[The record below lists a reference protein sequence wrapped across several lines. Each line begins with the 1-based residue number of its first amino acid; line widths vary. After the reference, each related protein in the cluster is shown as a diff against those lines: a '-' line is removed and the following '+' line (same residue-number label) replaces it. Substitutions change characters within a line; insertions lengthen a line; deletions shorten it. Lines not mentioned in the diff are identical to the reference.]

1 MSSGTTIHSTA
12 VVDPAAEFGADV
24 EVGPYCVVG
33 AGVVL
38 GDGCRLH
45 NHVSIAGPSQIGRKN
60 EFFPYGSI
68 GQRTQ
73 DLKYDG
79 EPTQLRIGEGNV
91 FREFVTVNRATA
103 IGDATIIGSHGNFL
117 AYTHI
122 GHDCIVGDRVI
133 FSNNSTLGGHVSVGD
148 YAVLSGFAGIHQFC
162 NIGAHAMVG
171 GCTKIVQDVPPF
183 FIADGNPARVRSV
196 NSVGMQRR
204 GFDEAAVRSAKRALR
219 KLYRE
224 QLNIS
229 DALEAL
235 GEMEDP
241 AGVVAKITQF
251 VSESERGIG

>member
-1 MSSGTTIHSTA
+1 MSDAKIHSTA
-12 VVDPAAEFGADV
+12 VVDPAAELGADV
-24 EVGPYCVVG
+24 EVGPYCVIG

-45 NHVSIAGPSQIGRKN
+45 SHVSIAGPSQIGAEN
-60 EFFPYGSI
+60 EFFPYASI

-79 EPTQLRIGEGNV
+79 EPTHLRIGDGNV

-103 IGDATIIGSHGNFL
+103 AGDATVIGSHGNFL

-133 FSNNSTLGGHVSVGD
+133 FSNNSTLGGHVTVGD
-148 YAVLSGFAGIHQFC
+148 HAVLGGFSGIHQFC
-162 NIGAHAMVG
+162 SIGEHAMTG
-171 GCTKIVQDVPPF
+171 GCTKLVRDLPPF
-183 FIADGNPARVRSV
+183 FTADGNPARVRSV
-196 NSVGMQRR
+196 NAVGMQRR
-204 GFDEAAVRSAKRALR
+204 GFDETAVRSAKRALR

-224 QLNIS
+224 QLNVSEAIK
-229 DALEAL
+229 ALS
-235 GEMEDP
+235 EMEDP
-241 AGVVAKITQF
+241 AGVIARISEF

>member
-1 MSSGTTIHSTA
+1 MSDAKIHPTA
-12 VVDPAAEFGADV
+12 VIDPAAELGAYV
-24 EVGPYCVVG
+24 EVGAYCVIG

-38 GDGCRLH
+38 GAGCRLH
-45 NHVSIAGPSQIGRKN
+45 NHVSIAGPSHIGAGN
-60 EFFPYGSI
+60 EFFPYASI

-79 EPTQLRIGEGNV
+79 EPTHLRIGDNNV

-103 IGDATIIGSHGNFL
+103 IGDATVIGSHGNFL

-133 FSNNSTLGGHVSVGD
+133 FSNNSTLGGHVTVGD

-162 NIGAHAMVG
+162 HIGAHAMVG

-204 GFDEAAVRSAKRALR
+204 GYDEAAVRSAKRALR

-229 DALEAL
+229 DALEEL
-235 GEMEDP
+235 GEFDDP
-241 AGVVAKITQF
+241 TGVIAQIPEF